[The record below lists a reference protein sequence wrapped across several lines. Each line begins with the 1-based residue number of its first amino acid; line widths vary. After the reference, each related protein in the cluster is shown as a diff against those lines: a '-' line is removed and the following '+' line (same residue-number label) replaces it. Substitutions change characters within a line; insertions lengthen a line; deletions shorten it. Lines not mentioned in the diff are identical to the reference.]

1 MNTDPGN
8 LVRQLVEAWNAH
20 DVESVVALYADDFV
34 GVDVAEREPQR
45 GPSSMRASY
54 EQYVQAF
61 PDLVLTLHETIVQ
74 DDRVAVVWT
83 VRGTHNGSI
92 LRIPATARA
101 VEVRGMS
108 AFTVRDGKFV
118 AATSIWDLAGL
129 LRSLGLLPDL

>member
-1 MNTDPGN
+1 MQTDPVD
-8 LVRQLVEAWNAH
+8 LVGQLVEASNTH
-20 DVESVVALYADDFV
+20 DVEGVVALYADDLV

-45 GPSSMRASY
+45 GPNSTRASFQ
-54 EQYVQAF
+54 QYLQAF
-61 PDLVLTLHETIVQ
+61 PDLRVSLHETIVQ

-108 AFTVRDGKFV
+108 AFTVRE
-118 AATSIWDLAGL
+118 
-129 LRSLGLLPDL
+129 